1 MQLHHPS
8 GDIEGLNADNIDDII
23 DEGDDGYRDDD
34 DDDDDWSLLLYCSW
48 FLYFNFFLL
57 WTSFVFYSYGCM
69 KYEHDVSDIFD
80 EFNVLNVWTLLLRY
94 EKCSWYWESIRICIK
109 CFI

>member
-34 DDDDDWSLLLYCSW
+34 NDDDDWSLLLYCSW
-48 FLYFNFFLL
+48 FLYFNF
-57 WTSFVFYSYGCM
+57 
-69 KYEHDVSDIFD
+69 
-80 EFNVLNVWTLLLRY
+80 
-94 EKCSWYWESIRICIK
+94 
-109 CFI
+109 